1 MSAINTLTAFG
12 VNRQTKFLPKAQ
24 LYFEMFSKH
33 AVQVN

>member
-12 VNRQTKFLPKAQ
+12 VNLRTKFLPKAYF
-24 LYFEMFSKH
+24 YFEMFSKH